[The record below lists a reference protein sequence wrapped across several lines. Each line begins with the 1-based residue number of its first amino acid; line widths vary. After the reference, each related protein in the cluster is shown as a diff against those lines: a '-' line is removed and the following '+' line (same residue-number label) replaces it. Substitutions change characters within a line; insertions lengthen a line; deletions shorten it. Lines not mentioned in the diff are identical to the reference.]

1 MTNTID
7 NADPAPAPPHDG
19 AAVDAFRKAVG
30 REVCAGDWKLCS
42 EVTRTHGRTF
52 YFSSQLMPPRK
63 RRAIHSAYAFCRIAD
78 DLVDRAAE
86 LGVDHARDR
95 LQAWEDEVDDPRQ
108 PVAIAYAATRDTYRI
123 PSRFTH
129 EMFSGIRMDLDA
141 ERYETWDEL
150 YVYCYRVAGT
160 IGLITS
166 PILGVKIASATAHA
180 VELGV
185 AMQLTNILRDIGE
198 DAAVGRLYLPLREL
212 ASFGVD
218 PESIMTGR
226 PNGDFDSFMAF
237 QIDRARDYYRR
248 ASAGM
253 PALAPSGQFAALAS
267 SRMYSRILNQI
278 EAQRYDVFSQRA
290 HISTRRKVRELPVV
304 LTSFVRL
311 NLP

>member
-1 MTNTID
+1 MTNIID
-7 NADPAPAPPHDG
+7 NAGPVSVPRRSGTAGEDIRMVRA
-19 AAVDAFRKAVG
+19 
-30 REVCAGDWKLCS
+30 REARSDDWKLCS

-52 YFSSQLMPPRK
+52 YFSSQFMPPHK

-86 LGVDHARDR
+86 LGEERARAR
-95 LQAWEDEVDDPRQ
+95 LQAWEDEIDDPQR
-108 PVAIAYAATRDTYRI
+108 PVAIAYAATRETYRI

-129 EMFSGIRMDLDA
+129 ELFSGIRMDLDA
-141 ERYETWDEL
+141 ERYETWDEF

-166 PILGVKIASATAHA
+166 PILGVKTASATAHA

-218 PESIMTGR
+218 PGSIMAGR

-237 QIDRARDYYRR
+237 QIDRAREYYRR
-248 ASAGM
+248 ANAGI

-278 EAQRYDVFSQRA
+278 EAQRYDVFGQRA
-290 HISTRRKVRELPVV
+290 YISTGRKLRQLPVV

>member
-1 MTNTID
+1 MTSTSHD
-7 NADPAPAPPHDG
+7 AAP
-19 AAVDAFRKAVG
+19 VG
-30 REVCAGDWKLCS
+30 RRGVLANDWKLCA

-86 LGVDHARDR
+86 LGAMGVCER
-95 LQAWEDEVDDPRQ
+95 LQAWEDEIDEPRQ
-108 PVAIAYAATRDTYRI
+108 PVAIAYAETRETYRI
-123 PSRFTH
+123 PARFTH
-129 EMFSGIRMDLDA
+129 EMFSGIRMDLDFGQ
-141 ERYETWDEL
+141 YETWDDL

-166 PILGVKIASATAHA
+166 PILGVSTASASAHA

-198 DAAVGRLYLPLREL
+198 DAAAGRLYLPLREL
-212 ASFGVD
+212 ESFGVD
-218 PESIMTGR
+218 PESVMSGR
-226 PNGDFDSFMAF
+226 PNGDFAAFMAF
-237 QIDRARDYYRR
+237 QIARAREYYRR
-248 ASAGM
+248 AQAGM
-253 PALAPSGQFAALAS
+253 PALAPSGQLAALAS

-290 HISTRRKVRELPVV
+290 AISTRRKVRELPVV

-311 NLP
+311 NLPSCPP

>member
-1 MTNTID
+1 MTSTLP
-7 NADPAPAPPHDG
+7 NAGPASSPAIEDLPVNHLRSS
-19 AAVDAFRKAVG
+19 AARG
-30 REVCAGDWKLCS
+30 VCADDWKLCS

-52 YFSSQLMPPRK
+52 YFSSQLMPPHK

-86 LGVDHARDR
+86 LGEDRARER
-95 LQAWEDEVDDPRQ
+95 LQAWEDEIDQPRQ
-108 PVAIAYAATRDTYRI
+108 PVAIAYAATRETYRI
-123 PSRFTH
+123 PTSFTH
-129 EMFSGIRMDLDA
+129 ELFSGIRMDLEP
-141 ERYETWDEL
+141 ERYGSWDDL

-166 PILGVKIASATAHA
+166 PILGARTTTATAHA

-198 DAAVGRLYLPLREL
+198 DAASGRLYLPLNEL
-212 ASFGVD
+212 AAFGVD

-226 PNGDFDSFMAF
+226 PNGDFPSLMGF

-248 ASAGM
+248 ANAGI
-253 PALAPSGQFAALAS
+253 PALAPTGQFAALAS

-290 HISTRRKVRELPVV
+290 SISTRRKVRELPVV
-304 LTSFVRL
+304 FTSFVRL

>member
-1 MTNTID
+1 MGEIRLGD
-7 NADPAPAPPHDG
+7 VRG
-19 AAVDAFRKAVG
+19 ACSD
-30 REVCAGDWKLCS
+30 DWRLCS

-78 DLVDRAAE
+78 DLVDRAEE
-86 LGVDHARDR
+86 LGPDHARTQ
-95 LQAWEDEVDDPRQ
+95 LQAWEDEIDDPRQ

-123 PSRFTH
+123 PARFTH
-129 EMFSGIRMDLDA
+129 ELFSGIRMDLDA
-141 ERYETWDEL
+141 ERYESWDDL

-166 PILGVKIASATAHA
+166 PILGAKTTSATAHA
-180 VELGV
+180 VELGI

-198 DAAVGRLYLPLREL
+198 DAAAGRLYLPLREL
-212 ASFGVD
+212 ELFGVD
-218 PESIMTGR
+218 PDSIMCGR
-226 PNGDFDSFMAF
+226 PNGDFASLMAF

-248 ASAGM
+248 ANTGI

-290 HISTRRKVRELPVV
+290 YISTGRKLRELPVV
-304 LTSFVRL
+304 LTSFVRF